1 MYTCGSE
8 KTMKSSVPFIESLN
22 PMNKSFTV
30 QQSALLSLLAS
41 MQPIC
46 TKRTALDVTESILFQ
61 VSPRELILKSTD
73 LEISLQSSVQIE
85 SSLTES
91 FKFLVSGK
99 RIFDLVKELDGEI
112 EFVFEEKNIRINAS
126 SSIGLSL
133 AVKESDD
140 FPPFPEC
147 IENLMHME
155 ASFLLSMLGKVGF
168 LVSSN
173 NANPALNGM
182 LLDCNA
188 EQVSMVATDGHS
200 LVRVATSLYKLH
212 EEKKWLLPKRA
223 VLELKKILEVQSVE
237 QVFLGTC
244 NGQLV
249 FSGPTFNFF
258 TRLIAEPFPHYEPVL
273 EKEGFIGATL
283 DRDAFSK
290 TLKRAGCLLAGQFI
304 STAFTFKPGSLGVR
318 LDNKEVG
325 TLHEALMLGTF
336 EGKEVASRFY
346 SPYLLSGLQIFNE
359 KEVSLFIKNDA
370 RPIIFE
376 SIQENL
382 KVTYVVMPI
391 SAQQNPT

>member
-1 MYTCGSE
+1 MVE
-8 KTMKSSVPFIESLN
+8 
-22 PMNKSFTV
+22 
-30 QQSALLSLLAS
+30 QSALLSLLAS

-46 TKRTALDVTESILFQ
+46 TKRTALDVTESVLFQ

-99 RIFDLVKELDGEI
+99 RIFDLVKELDGMI
-112 EFVFEEKNIRINAS
+112 EFICEESNIRIKAS

-133 AVKESDD
+133 AIKESDD
-140 FPPFPEC
+140 FPEFPER
-147 IENLMHME
+147 IENLMHMD
-155 ASFLLSMLGKVGF
+155 AQFLLTMLGKVGF

-182 LLDCNA
+182 LLDCGP

-200 LVRVATSLYKLH
+200 LVRVATTQYKLP

-258 TRLIAEPFPHYEPVL
+258 TRLISEPFPHYAPVL
-273 EKEGFIGATL
+273 DKEGFMGATL
-283 DRDAFSK
+283 DKDAFSK

-304 STAFTFKPGSLGVR
+304 STAFTFKPGSLAVK

-325 TLHEALMLGTF
+325 SLEEALALGVF
-336 EGKEVASRFY
+336 NGAEVASRFY

-359 KEVSLFIKNDA
+359 KEVLLHIKNDA

-376 SIQENL
+376 SLIENL
-382 KVTYVVMPI
+382 QVTYVVMPI
-391 SAQQNPT
+391 SAQQHQA